1 MGAQPSR
8 DAAGSKSMPD
18 QPNDNTLTA
27 RTLETTL
34 RIAALLLLVIWC
46 LQILEPFLLPIVW
59 GGIIALALH
68 PAFVQLAKR
77 LGGRDLL
84 AGVTVALLLV
94 LLLVVPMLL
103 LGETLVESSLE
114 LGRKVRD
121 GTLALPPPPESVS
134 GWPLIGVPLAEF
146 WTLASNNLQSALT
159 PLLPYLKPAAGW
171 LASAGAGLGLG
182 LVYSLVAIV
191 IAGAMLARTEAV
203 ERVGRALVGK
213 LAGTRGA
220 ELAELAKQTV
230 RGVASG
236 VLGVAIIQ
244 ALLSGLGMLVA
255 GVPGAGLWTLFALL
269 FCVVQA
275 GPALVLIPAVIYL
288 FSFAEPTTATL
299 FLAWSVFVVAIDNVL
314 KPLLMGRG
322 VKAPIAVLFVGSI
335 GGLLTMGIVGLF
347 VGAVVLVVGYTLLMA
362 WLGIIDEP
370 PTPDPDPDPQQ
381 S

>member
-1 MGAQPSR
+1 
-8 DAAGSKSMPD
+8 MPD
-18 QPNDNTLTA
+18 DPIDHVLTA

-34 RIAALLLLVIWC
+34 RIAALLLLVVWC
-46 LQILEPFLLPIVW
+46 LQILSPFLLPIVW
-59 GGIIALALH
+59 GGIIALALY
-68 PAFVQLAKR
+68 PAFAHLVRWLN
-77 LGGRDLL
+77 GRNLV
-84 AGVTVALLLV
+84 AGLVVALLLV

-103 LGETLVESSLE
+103 LGETLVEGSLE
-114 LGRKVRD
+114 LGQRVRD
-121 GTLALPPPPESVS
+121 GTLTLPPPPESVS
-134 GWPLIGVPLAEF
+134 GWPLIGPPLAEF

-171 LASAGAGLGLG
+171 LASAGAGVGLG
-182 LVYSLVAIV
+182 LVYSLVAIAV
-191 IAGAMLARTEAV
+191 AGVMLARAETV
-203 ERVGRALVGK
+203 ERIGRALVGK
-213 LAGTRGA
+213 LAGNRGS
-220 ELAELAKQTV
+220 ELAELVKQTV

-255 GVPGAGLWTLFALL
+255 GVPGAGLWTLVALL

-275 GPALVLIPAVIYL
+275 GPTLVLIPAVIYL

-299 FLAWSVFVVAIDNVL
+299 FLAWSVFVVVIDNVL

-370 PTPDPDPDPQQ
+370 DVLDTAAEEN
-381 S
+381 

>member
-1 MGAQPSR
+1 
-8 DAAGSKSMPD
+8 MP
-18 QPNDNTLTA
+18 NTNRELSTTSQA
-27 RTLETTL
+27 LETTL
-34 RIAALLLLVIWC
+34 RIAALLLLVVWC
-46 LQILEPFLLPIVW
+46 LRILQPFLLPIVW

-68 PAFVQLAKR
+68 PAFVHLARR

-84 AGVTVALLLV
+84 AGMTVALLLV
-94 LLLVVPMLL
+94 LLLVVPMVL

-134 GWPLIGVPLAEF
+134 GWPLIGAPLAEF

-171 LASAGAGLGLG
+171 MASAGAGVGLG

-191 IAGAMLARTEAV
+191 IAGVMLARAETA
-203 ERVGRALVGK
+203 ERVGRALVDK

-220 ELAELAKQTV
+220 DLAELVKQTV
-230 RGVASG
+230 RGVAAG

-244 ALLSGLGMLVA
+244 ALLAGLGMLAA
-255 GVPGAGLWTLFALL
+255 GVPGAGLWTLVALL
-269 FCVVQA
+269 LCVVQA

-288 FSFAEPTTATL
+288 YSFADPTTATL

-314 KPLLMGRG
+314 KPLLMRRG
-322 VKAPIAVLFVGSI
+322 VRAPIAVLFVGSI

-362 WLGIIDEP
+362 WLGIIDQTTDGESAV
-370 PTPDPDPDPQQ
+370 TD